1 MGSRFRRSSV
11 SSISSQRRSRAT
23 RSISRSSVERGGS
36 TSTSSL
42 GGNHDSAPS
51 RLAPYPWG
59 PASAGAVGQHG
70 ARKHRA
76 RGRNACPG
84 LLLFFSVES
93 AHPRKVLRTFLGLLV
108 RTSLR
113 SSKVQGPSRLRL
125 SGLRCSSDRRGA

>member
-11 SSISSQRRSRAT
+11 LSISSQRRSRAT
-23 RSISRSSVERGGS
+23 RSISRSSVELAGC

-84 LLLFFSVES
+84 LLLFSEES
-93 AHPRKVLRTFLGLLV
+93 AAHFLRVIGL
-108 RTSLR
+108 
-113 SSKVQGPSRLRL
+113 
-125 SGLRCSSDRRGA
+125 